1 MNQLTFHF
9 LFATGMV
16 VFPLLMLLLDCWISR
31 KWNPDMCCE
40 EATAIYKRG
49 IRRLAAATILVLFA
63 FYTWFLVDAGAI
75 EEKRRPFLLYLEIGA
90 FHLLWWPIAVRVHA
104 EATRAG
110 MGEASCSPFPSPG
123 NVRMASLKPRRVSD
137 YLSPTARAVPLL
149 IGITALALT
158 GHRVLTTA
166 SGVALSPQC
175 WLFTAVG
182 VLIIVAYGFWI
193 RREVAA
199 PQALAGEGDA
209 LERYYE
215 EVEAN
220 RRFRVRC
227 VFAFQVVFSSL
238 FFAVG
243 YFSIIVDQGRLS
255 GATLGLLG
263 GLGGSLV
270 GLLGAIC
277 GIAGSAKMRRIQ
289 SLRQQ
294 LTARN

>member
-1 MNQLTFHF
+1 
-9 LFATGMV
+9 
-16 VFPLLMLLLDCWISR
+16 
-31 KWNPDMCCE
+31 
-40 EATAIYKRG
+40 
-49 IRRLAAATILVLFA
+49 
-63 FYTWFLVDAGAI
+63 VDAGAI

-104 EATRAG
+104 EATRVG
-110 MGEASCSPFPSPG
+110 MGKAPCSPFGSPG

-137 YLSPTARAVPLL
+137 YLSPTARAVPPL

-158 GHRVLTTA
+158 GRRFLTTA

-227 VFAFQVVFSSL
+227 VFALQVVFSSL
-238 FFAVG
+238 FFASG
-243 YFSIIVDQGRLS
+243 YFSIIVAQGKLS
-255 GATLGLLG
+255 GARLGLFG
-263 GLGGSLV
+263 GLGGSVV

-277 GIAGSAKMRRIQ
+277 GIVGSARMRRIEF
-289 SLRQQ
+289 LRQQ
-294 LTARN
+294 LTSGNEVIP

>member
-1 MNQLTFHF
+1 
-9 LFATGMV
+9 
-16 VFPLLMLLLDCWISR
+16 
-31 KWNPDMCCE
+31 
-40 EATAIYKRG
+40 
-49 IRRLAAATILVLFA
+49 
-63 FYTWFLVDAGAI
+63 
-75 EEKRRPFLLYLEIGA
+75 
-90 FHLLWWPIAVRVHA
+90 
-104 EATRAG
+104 
-110 MGEASCSPFPSPG
+110 
-123 NVRMASLKPRRVSD
+123 
-137 YLSPTARAVPLL
+137 
-149 IGITALALT
+149 
-158 GHRVLTTA
+158 
-166 SGVALSPQC
+166 
-175 WLFTAVG
+175 
-182 VLIIVAYGFWI
+182 
-193 RREVAA
+193 VAA